1 MHCLFCDCAGDLSPF
16 DFFRQETSN
25 PDVIVR
31 TEAMNKILVI
41 VSLMGP
47 ERVRNEMLPYLQ
59 SKYNRIENIF
69 MRFKWGLLPL
79 IIILSPPLRYPS
91 FSHSLIRPFINS
103 HNEAKRKDL
112 NPNPIQPHP

>member
-1 MHCLFCDCAGDLSPF
+1 MRTRDNFIFEHDSVGSGLLLEHRMMNSSSLLSDIVFLLYMHCLYLECTGDLSPF

-59 SKYNRIENIF
+59 SKQNR
-69 MRFKWGLLPL
+69 K
-79 IIILSPPLRYPS
+79 
-91 FSHSLIRPFINS
+91 SH
-103 HNEAKRKDL
+103 
-112 NPNPIQPHP
+112 